1 MNVFKIKEPAK
12 EPQIGSYK
20 QVNRLVKPTNQPV
33 QDPAPATDPPGD
45 EELLPADCGYT
56 EVVRDRIVGGQI
68 SPRGTANSNV

>member
-33 QDPAPATDPPGD
+33 QDPAPAADPPGD
-45 EELLPADCGYT
+45 EELLPADCGSKWSVIASL
-56 EVVRDRIVGGQI
+56 VVKYPPEAQ
-68 SPRGTANSNV
+68 SLFKF